1 MSFDSAEDNLFE
13 VFGTHKLLRVLSPS
27 LRNVPFTGIEWSFLL
42 NDLGFDQ
49 KGRKLQSIDVEM
61 MSKFNVD
68 DESTAESVDI
78 TAFK

>member
-27 LRNVPFTGIEWSFLL
+27 LRNVPFTGIEWSFLM

>member
-42 NDLGFDQ
+42 SDLGFDQ
-49 KGRKLQSIDVEM
+49 RGQKLPSVDVEM

-68 DESTAESVDI
+68 DESTAESTDA
-78 TAFK
+78 TMFK

>member
-27 LRNVPFTGIEWSFLL
+27 LRNVPFTGIEWSFLM

-49 KGRKLQSIDVEM
+49 KGRKLQSVDVEM

-68 DESTAESVDI
+68 DESTADSVDI